1 MGNILQTLLGLL
13 LCLVDMRLGIG
24 ELPQCS
30 ASECLYLVAIVFF
43 LWRHYTIQHERE
55 NDGEK
60 EARQKE
66 IKEIQ
71 IKIKEAQVSGAD
83 PNAIYPLQMEL
94 RKLM

>member
-1 MGNILQTLLGLL
+1 VSRCGSREHHLL
-13 LCLVDMRLGIG
+13 I
-24 ELPQCS
+24 PI
-30 ASECLYLVAIVFF
+30 VAIIFF

-71 IKIKEAQVSGAD
+71 IKIEEAQVSGAD
-83 PNAIYPLQMEL
+83 PNDIHFMQMDLQ
-94 RKLM
+94 KLM